1 MAFSQGVM
9 REFTLS
15 ILISW
20 LSHWYCWVSITGLH
34 YSRIIENYCHCFSSV
49 LLLHGFVKL
58 FSSGTLGMQIIT
70 LFFYYNFVAGMLTIK
85 MINNVAETSKTPLY
99 RNPKFILCAG
109 FIVYYFGE
117 IVPGI
122 FLLSFF
128 KASIFFKMQ
137 LVYISD
143 VAVTLMYL
151 FFTYAL
157 RLIAEEP
164 RDLRFVVRAPILL
177 REDWVYTLTISTKFF
192 LGLWRTLKSIP
203 LNITSWLWLLIKPNR
218 EIREELDSLVSSSA
232 TTTTTGRTT
241 ARLRESYN

>member
-1 MAFSQGVM
+1 MNISYWKLLSYFTVLIPFLTAILVLRKISKEYSFFLSFIFLITICDLTLAFLHGLFPRNYARVYVININ
-9 REFTLS
+9 
-15 ILISW
+15 ILIEPLILLGIYNRFALFKNNRKLLPLLFISF
-20 LSHWYCWVSITGLH
+20 
-34 YSRIIENYCHCFSSV
+34 IIAWICETIFFRDFRHANNY
-49 LLLHGFVKL
+49 FV
-58 FSSGTLGMQIIT
+58 
-70 LFFYYNFVAGMLTIK
+70 FYYNFVAGMLTIK

-164 RDLRFVVRAPILL
+164 RDQRFVVRAPILL
-177 REDWVYTLTISTKFF
+177 RED
-192 LGLWRTLKSIP
+192 
-203 LNITSWLWLLIKPNR
+203 
-218 EIREELDSLVSSSA
+218 
-232 TTTTTGRTT
+232 
-241 ARLRESYN
+241 